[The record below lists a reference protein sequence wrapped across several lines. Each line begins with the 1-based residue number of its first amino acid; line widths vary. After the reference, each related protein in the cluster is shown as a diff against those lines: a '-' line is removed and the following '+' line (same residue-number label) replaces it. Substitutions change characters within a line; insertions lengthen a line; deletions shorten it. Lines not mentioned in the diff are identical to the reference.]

1 MLRKSCAALAPV
13 VLLFGC
19 TTGPDGERSVNK
31 TAVGGVLGAVAGGV
45 LGNQLDDDGNRDR
58 GTITGAAVGAAAG
71 AGLGYLMDRQERE
84 LKERLAGERAAN
96 AVQVER
102 VRDDLLKLTLT
113 NEVLFDYDSAA
124 IKPAFAP
131 TLETLADVLS
141 KYDRNVVQ
149 VVGHTDAT
157 GPDAYNQGLSERRA
171 LAVVEQLAYRG
182 VPRGRMTAIGRGE
195 REPRA
200 DNSNEAGRQI
210 NRRVEIF
217 VQPQEA

>member
-1 MLRKSCAALAPV
+1 MLRKSTAALAC
-13 VLLFGC
+13 LALFGC

-31 TAVGGVLGAVAGGV
+31 TAIGGVLGAVAGGAI
-45 LGNQLDDDGNRDR
+45 GNQMDDDGNRDR

-84 LKERLAGERAAN
+84 LKERLASERAAN

-131 TLETLADVLS
+131 TLRTLADVLS
-141 KYDRNVVQ
+141 KYDRNRVQ
-149 VVGHTDAT
+149 VVGHTDST
-157 GPDAYNQGLSERRA
+157 GSDAYNQTLSERRA
-171 LAVVEQLAYRG
+171 LAVVEQLAYMG
-182 VPRGRMTAIGRGE
+182 VPRGTMAALGRGQ

-200 DNSNEAGRQI
+200 DNGNEAGRQI

-217 VQPQEA
+217 VQPQEV